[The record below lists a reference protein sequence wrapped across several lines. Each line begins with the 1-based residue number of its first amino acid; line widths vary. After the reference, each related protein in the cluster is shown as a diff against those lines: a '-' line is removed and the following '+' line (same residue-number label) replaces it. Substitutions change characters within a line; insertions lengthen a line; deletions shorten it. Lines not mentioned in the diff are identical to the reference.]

1 MPEACDSETP
11 SVGGSDRVDTSVF
24 DGFDYVA
31 LGHLHGPQKMGRD
44 TIRYAGSP
52 LKYSLSETGHHKS
65 FAVVAVAL
73 LTSTLCSI
81 FGLQA
86 QSRIIMIAIAV
97 LLMVYLALFTLY
109 TRKHPRRIVR

>member
-11 SVGGSDRVDTSVF
+11 SVGGSDRVDTSIF

-65 FAVVAVAL
+65 FAVVTLEEKGTVGVELVPFRPSRDL
-73 LTSTLCSI
+73 LPHKRGTAGTDR
-81 FGLQA
+81 GG
-86 QSRIIMIAIAV
+86 
-97 LLMVYLALFTLY
+97 
-109 TRKHPRRIVR
+109 

>member
-1 MPEACDSETP
+1 M
-11 SVGGSDRVDTSVF
+11 
-24 DGFDYVA
+24 
-31 LGHLHGPQKMGRD
+31 
-44 TIRYAGSP
+44 
-52 LKYSLSETGHHKS
+52 
-65 FAVVAVAL
+65 VAVAL